1 MKTKKHFFPLLL
13 VFLLVLSAD
22 AFSYSVLNLSMYD
35 GSSFYVEFNKDKIS
49 VPAYEFE
56 TGNVSSG
63 RHYLR
68 VYTESGSPGKAGSAI
83 FSDYIVLPDG
93 YKIYAVI
100 DEYGKFLVYKK
111 ISADNTF
118 LTETKCNCK
127 CECCKN
133 CPKCS
138 KVPNPGN
145 YDEQWDCSYYIMGDR
160 EFNDLKNSIE
170 KVSFE
175 SSKKELIE
183 MTAVSNEFSSRQVR
197 ELLQMLGFE
206 STKLE
211 LAKSL
216 YSHTC
221 DKNNYFTIAD
231 VFSFESSYLDLKKF
245 IEQNK

>member
-1 MKTKKHFFPLLL
+1 
-13 VFLLVLSAD
+13 
-22 AFSYSVLNLSMYD
+22 
-35 GSSFYVEFNKDKIS
+35 
-49 VPAYEFE
+49 
-56 TGNVSSG
+56 
-63 RHYLR
+63 
-68 VYTESGSPGKAGSAI
+68 
-83 FSDYIVLPDG
+83 
-93 YKIYAVI
+93 
-100 DEYGKFLVYKK
+100 
-111 ISADNTF
+111 
-118 LTETKCNCK
+118 
-127 CECCKN
+127 
-133 CPKCS
+133 
-138 KVPNPGN
+138 
-145 YDEQWDCSYYIMGDR
+145 MGDR